1 MLMVYKFN
9 RICSKISAG
18 FFAEI
23 DKLIWKFIWKLR
35 RPRITE
41 TILKKK
47 NLESSLIPEPF
58 LKLSAKFTV
67 TRQASSGNKID
78 I

>member
-9 RICSKISAG
+9 TICSKISAG

-35 RPRITE
+35 RPRITKK
-41 TILKKK
+41 ILKRK
-47 NLESSLIPEPF
+47 NMESSLISEPF
-58 LKLSAKFTV
+58 LKLSTKFTV
-67 TRQASSGNKID
+67 IRQASSGNKID

>member
-1 MLMVYKFN
+1 MVYKFN
-9 RICSKISAG
+9 TICSKISAG

-35 RPRITE
+35 RPRITKK
-41 TILKKK
+41 ILKKK
-47 NLESSLIPEPF
+47 NMESSLISEPF
-58 LKLSAKFTV
+58 LKLSTKFTV
-67 TRQASSGNKID
+67 IRQASSGNKID

>member
-9 RICSKISAG
+9 RICGKISAG

-23 DKLIWKFIWKLR
+23 DRLIWKFIWKLR
-35 RPRITE
+35 RPGITK

-58 LKLSAKFTV
+58 
-67 TRQASSGNKID
+67 
-78 I
+78 

>member
-9 RICSKISAG
+9 TICSKISAG

-23 DKLIWKFIWKLR
+23 DKLIWKFIWKLKD
-35 RPRITE
+35 RITK
-41 TILKKK
+41 TILKNK

-58 LKLSAKFTV
+58 
-67 TRQASSGNKID
+67 
-78 I
+78 

>member
-1 MLMVYKFN
+1 MVYKFN
-9 RICSKISAG
+9 TICSKISAG

-35 RPRITE
+35 RPRITK
-41 TILKKK
+41 TILKNK

-58 LKLSAKFTV
+58 
-67 TRQASSGNKID
+67 
-78 I
+78 